1 MASSDLSSTSPAR
14 LALQH
19 FTSQWFLIP
28 QGTGITAVI
37 LHQLDYQF
45 RGLQIVS
52 YVFWIMT
59 IVLLLCMVLVYIV
72 RCIRFPRQ
80 LAGALRHD
88 IGELAC
94 LTSIVIS
101 FTSIIQM
108 TSLVLV
114 PGRGSS
120 KGWGVAVYVLWWINA
135 ALATVGAIGVPFV
148 FVRLY
153 PGGIPHL
160 SPASQLPL
168 IAALTAAAGGGT
180 LCQSAGLS
188 AALQVPVIVVSYLL
202 VGMGLPLAFA
212 LDVLF
217 WARLL
222 DRSLPNRQH
231 VYQDMILCGPWGQG
245 SFALQGLGAA
255 VLRGSFASYAR
266 STFITAEAAKP
277 VGYVSIFAGLLAW
290 GTGTFWWIFAIVS
303 ILHAATD
310 HWRFRVLPFDLS
322 TWAVVFPWGVYT
334 NAAVQLGKLLDSAAF
349 KVWSTAL
356 AVMLVAIWLLNMV
369 LTIRGVVTGS
379 LFGLEHGWRSGAAH
393 GGKQDAERGEARP
406 RTGKVKQ

>member
-1 MASSDLSSTSPAR
+1 M
-14 LALQH
+14 LALDRTETPLH
-19 FTSQWFLIP
+19 NFTSQWFLIP

-45 RGLQIVS
+45 PGLQIIS
-52 YVFWIMT
+52 YIFWIIT
-59 IVLLLCMVLVYIV
+59 IVLLLAMVLVYIL
-72 RCIRFPRQ
+72 RCILFPRK
-80 LAGALRHD
+80 LVTALSHD
-88 IGELAC
+88 ISELAC
-94 LTSIVIS
+94 LTSVVIS

-108 TSLVLV
+108 ASLVLV
-114 PGRGSS
+114 PGWGS
-120 KGWGVAVYVLWWINA
+120 KGWSIALYVLWWINVV
-135 ALATVGAIGVPFV
+135 LATVGAIGVPFV

-153 PGGIPHL
+153 PVGIPHL

-180 LCQSAGLS
+180 ICQSAELS
-188 AALQVPVIVVSYLL
+188 PALQVPVIVVSYLL
-202 VGMGLPLAFA
+202 VGVGLPLALA

-245 SFALQGLGAA
+245 SFALQGLAGA
-255 VLRGSFASYAR
+255 VLHGSFASYAR
-266 STFITAEAAKP
+266 GTFLTAEAAKP

-310 HWRFRVLPFDLS
+310 HWRFRGLSFGLPA
-322 TWAVVFPWGVYT
+322 WAVVFPWGVYT
-334 NAAVQLGKLLDSAAF
+334 NAAVQLGKLLDAAAF

-356 AVMLVAIWLLNMV
+356 AVMLVVIWLLNMA
-369 LTIRGVVTGS
+369 LTIKGVVTGS
-379 LFGLEHGWRSGAAH
+379 LLGLEHGWRSRIV
-393 GGKQDAERGEARP
+393 DNDLTRVVIPE
-406 RTGKVKQ
+406 